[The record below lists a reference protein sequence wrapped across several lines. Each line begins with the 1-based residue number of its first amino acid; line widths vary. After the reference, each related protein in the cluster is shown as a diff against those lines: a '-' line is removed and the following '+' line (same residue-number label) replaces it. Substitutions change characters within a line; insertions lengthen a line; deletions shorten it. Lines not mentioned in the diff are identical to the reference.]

1 MRMFVLCGFV
11 IALAWG
17 ATSVQSQESE
27 SIRPPILDAADP
39 DASADVASDGPA
51 GSPSE
56 SMEAPAST
64 VEDTL
69 GSPRREQRKL
79 SLLWLLGQGGGLMW
93 VLGAICVAALALA
106 IERAIT
112 LRRERLL
119 PSGLVARLGALHDG
133 RRPLDPREAYRAC
146 QEFPSPAAQ
155 VVRSMLVKVGRP
167 QSELEFSV
175 SEACQREADYLLTRV
190 NTLNLIATVAP
201 LVGLLGTVW
210 GMIHAFYV
218 TTQLAPGQ
226 NKAEFLAEG
235 IYTALVTTLGG
246 LVIAIPAAMCAHW
259 FESKVIHEFHR
270 IEELLENLL
279 PQMERFE
286 GRQRI
291 TRSALDSNGADISRD
306 ESRVGP

>member
-1 MRMFVLCGFV
+1 MY
-11 IALAWG
+11 
-17 ATSVQSQESE
+17 
-27 SIRPPILDAADP
+27 
-39 DASADVASDGPA
+39 
-51 GSPSE
+51 
-56 SMEAPAST
+56 
-64 VEDTL
+64 
-69 GSPRREQRKL
+69 
-79 SLLWLLGQGGGLMW
+79 
-93 VLGAICVAALALA
+93 VLGAICVAAVAIA
-106 IERAIT
+106 IERGIS
-112 LRRERLL
+112 LRSGRIMPPGLVERL
-119 PSGLVARLGALHDG
+119 GQLHNQ
-133 RRPLDPREAYRAC
+133 RQPLDPREAYRAC

-167 QSELEFSV
+167 QSEIEYGV
-175 SEACQREADYLLTRV
+175 SEACQREADYLLSGV
-190 NTLNLIATVAP
+190 NSLNLIATVAP

-246 LVIAIPAAMCAHW
+246 LVIAIPAAMFAHF
-259 FESKVIHEFHR
+259 FESRVIRQFHR

-291 TRSALDSNGADISRD
+291 NRASLDGNGA
-306 ESRVGP
+306 EAQAPEPRVVR